1 MTTEQSVFELQAE
14 LCKTMS
20 NAARLKILHCLREGP
35 RCVGDIARA
44 THLAQ
49 PTVSRHLAI
58 LRSRGVVTA
67 QRENGEAVYRIGDPK
82 IKRVCDLMREVLA
95 DQMAGQV
102 QLLQTL
108 HDDRHRHPS
117 TQAESR

>member
-1 MTTEQSVFELQAE
+1 MTTEQSIFELQAE

-49 PTVSRHLAI
+49 PTVSQHLAI
-58 LRSRGVVTA
+58 LRSRGIVTT
-67 QRENGEAVYRIGDPK
+67 QRENGEAVYRIANPK
-82 IKRVCDLMREVLA
+82 IVRVCDLMREVLA
-95 DQMAGQV
+95 DQMEEQS

-108 HDDRHRHPS
+108 HNDRHRYPS
-117 TQAESR
+117 TQAESK